1 MRLSRLFLIT
11 ALSATTTGCST
22 FSTVQDWFSSEGED
36 LTAPVELER
45 IDATVEVKKRW
56 STSIGD
62 GQGDGFFKITPVL
75 ADGVIY
81 AASSEGE
88 VAAIDASDGD
98 KRWNVSLERPISG
111 GVGYHEG
118 SLYLGGADGSIM
130 QLSADDGS
138 VMWEAPVSGEV
149 LAPPAVSDDWV
160 IVQTYDGKLL
170 GFETGAE
177 EPTWTY
183 TSDVPVLTI
192 RGTSTPLLIG
202 DNAIAGFAD
211 GKVVAVDVDS
221 GNTSWES
228 RIGIPQGGSEIDR
241 IVDIDGV
248 MTVQGIELFVSSYQG
263 RVAALDL
270 RTGRKIWQQNVS
282 SVTGTSVG
290 FGNVYVADVDGTV
303 SAFLRNGQGARWQN
317 IELGYREL
325 SRPTPINSYVA
336 TVDLEGYLHL
346 LSQVDGLFVGR
357 SQVAGGPARADM
369 ISANGRLFIL
379 DDEGKLSAFELESA
393 D

>member
-1 MRLSRLFLIT
+1 MRLSRLLLVT
-11 ALSATTTGCST
+11 ALSVTTTGCST
-22 FSTVQDWFSSEGED
+22 LSTVQGWFDSEGED

-45 IDATVEVKKRW
+45 IDTSVRVKKRW
-56 STSIGD
+56 STSVGD

-75 ADGVIY
+75 AGGVLY
-81 AASSEGE
+81 VASSEGE
-88 VAAIDASDGD
+88 VAAIDAEDGD
-98 KRWNVSLERPISG
+98 KRWSVSLERPISG
-111 GVGYHEG
+111 GVGYYKD
-118 SLYLGGADGSIM
+118 SLYLGGADGSVL

-138 VMWEAPVSGEV
+138 IVWEAAVSGEV
-149 LAPPAVSDDWV
+149 LAPPAASDDWV

-170 GFETGAE
+170 GFESGAQ

-183 TSDVPVLTI
+183 TSDVPVLTL

-202 DNAIAGFAD
+202 QNAIAGFAD

-263 RVAALDL
+263 RVATLDL

-336 TVDLEGYLHL
+336 TVDLEGYLHVL
-346 LSQVDGLFVGR
+346 TQLDGQIVGR
-357 SQVAGGPARADM
+357 SKIASGPARADM

-379 DDEGKLSAFELESA
+379 DDDGKLSAFELESS